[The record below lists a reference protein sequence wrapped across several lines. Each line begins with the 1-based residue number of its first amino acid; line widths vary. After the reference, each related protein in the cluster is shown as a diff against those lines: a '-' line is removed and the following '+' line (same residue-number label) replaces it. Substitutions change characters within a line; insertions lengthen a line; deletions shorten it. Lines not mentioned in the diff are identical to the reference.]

1 MGWKEHYKRNMVS
14 VDEAVSMV
22 SPGDNVAISL
32 DPKPTLLM
40 DALVA
45 HHEQLDDL
53 RIFDVAPHYD
63 PGWLHPDF
71 EGSFRYSPSMFLGSV
86 ARPAYY
92 EHRIDFGSRNL
103 YNGHT
108 AL

>member
-1 MGWKEHYKRNMVS
+1 MGWKEHYMRNMVS
-14 VDEAVSMV
+14 VDEAVAMI

-53 RIFDVAPHYD
+53 RIFDVAPHYN
-63 PGWLHPDF
+63 PGWLHPNF
-71 EGSFRYSPSMFLGSV
+71 EGSFRYSAIHVPGVCGS
-86 ARPAYY
+86 ASLLRAP
-92 EHRIDFGSRNL
+92 HRFCSRNL